1 MTDDSKKKKIEVIRS
16 PQEADEQRKSDAEIE
31 DELEEGLRDTFPAS
45 DPVAVSQP
53 TTATPSKTDRP
64 VASSGNKARAAA
76 TKQHSRVN
84 VSEEEEIRYWTEK
97 FGVTEEELKKAVRT
111 VGFFPRDVADYLGKS
126 L

>member
-1 MTDDSKKKKIEVIRS
+1 MTDDKKKKIEVIRS
-16 PQEADEQRKSDAEIE
+16 TQEADEERKTATDIE

-45 DPVAVSQP
+45 DPVAISQP

-64 VASSGNKARAAA
+64 MAAAGDKARSVA
-76 TKQHSRVN
+76 TKRHSRVN
-84 VSEEEEIRYWTEK
+84 VSEEQEVQYWTEK
-97 FGVTEEELKKAVRT
+97 FGVSEEELKKAVRT